1 MLFPTHRAFMIH
13 DSVRASLEA
22 AFQDNWASIISSTQ
36 RNDQNLGEIMR
47 TKFFHIPLKM
57 MISLQ

>member
-22 AFQDNWASIISSTQ
+22 AFQDNWASIISTEQYTKERSESWRNNADKVFSYSTK
-36 RNDQNLGEIMR
+36 DDD
-47 TKFFHIPLKM
+47 
-57 MISLQ
+57 